1 MRAYRIYMDTSTLG
15 GYYDEEFAESTRTLF
30 QAVFDGKIHALI
42 SDTLVTELIEAPVQ
56 VQELLEK
63 VINHGCERL
72 VLTPDVEELR
82 DAYLSAGVVTPKYSD
97 DALHVAHATMS
108 RADVIVS
115 WNFKHLVN
123 PFRVKGFNT
132 VNMEQGYG
140 SVIIMTPS
148 DIVKTMEET
157 NEEEQ
162 NI

>member
-1 MRAYRIYMDTSTLG
+1 MSTYRVYMDTSTLG
-15 GYYDEEFAESTRTLF
+15 GYYDEEFAESTRLF
-30 QAVFDGKIHALI
+30 FQMVFEGKIHALI
-42 SDTLVTELIEAPVQ
+42 SDTLVTELLEAPVR

-72 VLTPDVEELR
+72 ALTTETEELR
-82 DAYLSAGVVTPKYSD
+82 DAYLSAGVVSSKYSD
-97 DALHVAHATMS
+97 DALHVAHATLS

-132 VNMEQGYG
+132 VNQEQGYG
-140 SVIIMTPS
+140 AIIIMTPS
-148 DIVKTMEET
+148 DIVKTMEDSDDEK
-157 NEEEQ
+157 Q